1 MLAHAL
7 VFYFFS
13 FVTVASS
20 LAVISA
26 RNTVHAV
33 FFLILDFFSISC
45 LFIMMGAE
53 YLGMLTL
60 IVYVGAVAVLFLFVV
75 MMLNVN
81 FKELRAGFLSYLPFG
96 SLIGIVLLIE
106 ICLMVTTWKY
116 KDSFIK
122 TSEIK
127 INSNLSNTEAIGN
140 VLYTD
145 YLHYFQISGLIL
157 LVAMIGAILLTFRR
171 KDNLK
176 RQDITKQ
183 ISRERNES
191 VSLEDVESFKGIK
204 LND

>member
-1 MLAHAL
+1 MLAHSL
-7 VFYFFS
+7 VFYLFS
-13 FVTVASS
+13 FITIASS

-26 RNTVHAV
+26 RNTIHAV
-33 FFLILDFFSISC
+33 FFLILDFVSVSC

-53 YLGMLTL
+53 FLGMLTL

-81 FKELRAGFLSYLPFG
+81 YSDLKSGFLNYLPFG
-96 SLIGIVLLIE
+96 GLIGLVLIIE
-106 ICLMVTTWKY
+106 IGLMIGTWKY
-116 KDSFIK
+116 RDTFIK

-140 VLYTD
+140 VLYTE

-157 LVAMIGAILLTFRR
+157 LVAMIGAILLTYRR

-176 RQDITKQ
+176 RQDITTQ
-183 ISRERNES
+183 VSRERSES
-191 VSLEDVESFKGIK
+191 VQLEDVESFKGVK

>member
-1 MLAHAL
+1 MLAHGL
-7 VFYFFS
+7 VFYLFS
-13 FVTVASS
+13 FITIASS

-26 RNTVHAV
+26 RNTIHAV
-33 FFLILDFFSISC
+33 FFLILDFVSVSC

-81 FKELRAGFLSYLPFG
+81 LKDLKSGFLNYLPFG
-96 SLIGIVLLIE
+96 GLIGIVLIIE
-106 ICLMVTTWKY
+106 IGLMIGTWKY
-116 KDSFIK
+116 RDTFIK

-127 INSNLSNTEAIGN
+127 INNNLSNTEAIGN
-140 VLYTD
+140 VLYTE

-157 LVAMIGAILLTFRR
+157 LVAMIGAILLTYRK

-176 RQDITKQ
+176 RQDITTQ
-183 ISRERNES
+183 VSRERSES
-191 VSLEDVESFKGIK
+191 IQLEEVENFKGVK

>member
-7 VFYFFS
+7 IFYLFS
-13 FVTVASS
+13 FIAIASS
-20 LAVISA
+20 LAVISSK
-26 RNTVHAV
+26 NTVHAV
-33 FFLILDFFSISC
+33 FFLILDFVSISC

-96 SLIGIVLLIE
+96 SLIGLVLLIE
-106 ICLMVTTWKY
+106 IGMMIGTWKY
-116 KDSFIK
+116 KNTFIK

-127 INSNLSNTEAIGN
+127 INNNLTNTEAIGN

-145 YLHYFQISGLIL
+145 YIHYFQISGLIL
-157 LVAMIGAILLTFRR
+157 LVAMIGAILLTFRQ
-171 KDNLK
+171 KENLK

-183 ISRERNES
+183 VSRERDEG
-191 VSLEDVESFKGIK
+191 VSLEEVESFKGVK
-204 LND
+204 LHD

>member
-7 VFYFFS
+7 VFYLFS
-13 FVTVASS
+13 FITIASS

-26 RNTVHAV
+26 KNTIHAV
-33 FFLILDFFSISC
+33 FFLILDFVSVSC
-45 LFIMMGAE
+45 LFIMLGAE

-81 FKELRAGFLSYLPFG
+81 LGDLKSGFLSYLPFG
-96 SLIGIVLLIE
+96 GFIGAILLIE
-106 ICLMVTTWKY
+106 IVMMIGTWKY
-116 KDSFIK
+116 KDAFIK
-122 TSEIK
+122 TSQ
-127 INSNLSNTEAIGN
+127 INISNDLSNTEAIGN
-140 VLYTD
+140 VLYTE

-176 RQDITKQ
+176 RQDITTQ
-183 ISRERNES
+183 VSRERS
-191 VSLEDVESFKGIK
+191 DSILLEEVETFKGVKI
-204 LND
+204 ND

>member
-13 FVTVASS
+13 FITIASS
-20 LAVISA
+20 LMVISA
-26 RNTVHAV
+26 KNTVHAV
-33 FFLILDFFSISC
+33 FFLILDFVSISC

-81 FKELRAGFLSYLPFG
+81 FKNLRTGFLSYLPFG
-96 SLIGIVLLIE
+96 TLIGVVMLTE
-106 ICLMVTTWKY
+106 IGLMIGTWKY

-127 INSNLSNTEAIGN
+127 VSKNLSNTEALGN

-145 YLHYFQISGLIL
+145 FVHYFQISGLIL
-157 LVAMIGAILLTFRR
+157 LVAMVGAILLTFR
-171 KDNLK
+171 KKGNLK

-183 ISRERNES
+183 VSREREEG
-191 VSLEDVESFKGIK
+191 VSLKEVTSFKGVN

>member
-1 MLAHAL
+1 MLAHSL
-7 VFYFFS
+7 VFYLFS
-13 FVTVASS
+13 FITIASS

-26 RNTVHAV
+26 RNTIHAV
-33 FFLILDFFSISC
+33 FFLILDFVSVSC

-81 FKELRAGFLSYLPFG
+81 YSDLKSGFLNYLPFG
-96 SLIGIVLLIE
+96 GLIGIVLIIE
-106 ICLMVTTWKY
+106 IGLMIGTWKY
-116 KDSFIK
+116 RDAFIK

-140 VLYTD
+140 VLYTE

-157 LVAMIGAILLTFRR
+157 LVAMIGAILLTYRR

-176 RQDITKQ
+176 RQDITTQ
-183 ISRERNES
+183 VSRERS
-191 VSLEDVESFKGIK
+191 DSIQLENVESFKGVK

>member
-7 VFYFFS
+7 VFYFFA
-13 FVTVASS
+13 FVTITSS
-20 LAVISA
+20 LMVISSK
-26 RNTVHAV
+26 NTVHAV
-33 FFLILDFFSISC
+33 FFLILDFVSISC

-81 FKELRAGFLSYLPFG
+81 FKNVRAGFLSYVPFG
-96 SLIGIVLLIE
+96 ALIGLVILTE
-106 ICLMVTTWKY
+106 IGMMIGTWKY
-116 KDSFIK
+116 KDVFIK

-127 INSNLSNTEAIGN
+127 INTNVSNTEAIGN

-145 YLHYFQISGLIL
+145 FLHYFQISGLIL
-157 LVAMIGAILLTFRR
+157 LVAMIGAILLTFRQ
-171 KDNLK
+171 KENLK

-183 ISRERNES
+183 VSRERNES
-191 VSLEDVESFKGIK
+191 VSLEEVHSFKGVK

>member
-13 FVTVASS
+13 FITIASS
-20 LAVISA
+20 LMVISA
-26 RNTVHAV
+26 KNTVHAV
-33 FFLILDFFSISC
+33 FFLILDFVSISC

-81 FKELRAGFLSYLPFG
+81 FKNLRTGFLSYLPFG
-96 SLIGIVLLIE
+96 TLIGVVMLTE
-106 ICLMVTTWKY
+106 IGLMIGTWKY

-127 INSNLSNTEAIGN
+127 VSKNFSNTEALGN

-145 YLHYFQISGLIL
+145 FVHYFQISGLIL
-157 LVAMIGAILLTFRR
+157 LVAMVGAILLTFRK

-183 ISRERNES
+183 VSREREEG
-191 VSLEDVESFKGIK
+191 VSLKEVASFKGVN

>member
-1 MLAHAL
+1 MLAHSL
-7 VFYFFS
+7 VFYLFS
-13 FVTVASS
+13 FITIASS

-26 RNTVHAV
+26 RNTIHAV
-33 FFLILDFFSISC
+33 FFLILDFVSVSC

-81 FKELRAGFLSYLPFG
+81 YSDLKSGFLNYLPFG
-96 SLIGIVLLIE
+96 GLIGIVLIIE
-106 ICLMVTTWKY
+106 IGLMIGTWKY
-116 KDSFIK
+116 RDAFIK

-140 VLYTD
+140 VLYTE

-157 LVAMIGAILLTFRR
+157 LVAMIGAILLTYRR

-176 RQDITKQ
+176 RQDITTQ
-183 ISRERNES
+183 VSRERSES
-191 VSLEDVESFKGIK
+191 VQLEDVESFKGVK

>member
-1 MLAHAL
+1 MLAHGL
-7 VFYFFS
+7 VFYLFS
-13 FVTVASS
+13 FITIASS

-26 RNTVHAV
+26 RNTIHAV
-33 FFLILDFFSISC
+33 FFLILDFVSVSC

-81 FKELRAGFLSYLPFG
+81 LKDLKSGFLNYLPFG
-96 SLIGIVLLIE
+96 GLIGIVLIIE
-106 ICLMVTTWKY
+106 IGLMIGTWKY
-116 KDSFIK
+116 RDTFIK

-127 INSNLSNTEAIGN
+127 INNDLSNTEAIGN
-140 VLYTD
+140 VLYTE

-157 LVAMIGAILLTFRR
+157 LVAMIGAILLTYRK

-176 RQDITKQ
+176 RQDITTQ
-183 ISRERNES
+183 VSRERSES
-191 VSLEDVESFKGIK
+191 IQLEEVENFKGVK

>member
-13 FVTVASS
+13 FITIASS
-20 LAVISA
+20 LMVISA
-26 RNTVHAV
+26 KNTVHAV
-33 FFLILDFFSISC
+33 FFLILDFVSISC

-81 FKELRAGFLSYLPFG
+81 FKNLRTGFLSYLPFG
-96 SLIGIVLLIE
+96 TLIGVVMLTE
-106 ICLMVTTWKY
+106 IGLMIGTWKY

-127 INSNLSNTEAIGN
+127 VSKNFSNTEALGN

-145 YLHYFQISGLIL
+145 FVHYFQISGLIL
-157 LVAMIGAILLTFRR
+157 LVAMVGAILLTFRK

-183 ISRERNES
+183 VSREREDG
-191 VSLEDVESFKGIK
+191 VSLKEVASFKGVN

>member
-7 VFYFFS
+7 VFYLFS
-13 FVTVASS
+13 FITIASS

-26 RNTVHAV
+26 KNTIHAV
-33 FFLILDFFSISC
+33 FFLILDFVSVSC
-45 LFIMMGAE
+45 LFIMLGAE

-81 FKELRAGFLSYLPFG
+81 LGDLRSGFLGYLPFG
-96 SLIGIVLLIE
+96 GFIGLILLIE
-106 ICLMVTTWKY
+106 IVMMIGTWKY
-116 KDSFIK
+116 KDTFIK
-122 TSEIK
+122 TSQ
-127 INSNLSNTEAIGN
+127 INISNDLSNTEAIGN
-140 VLYTD
+140 VLYTE

-176 RQDITKQ
+176 RQDITTQ
-183 ISRERNES
+183 VSRERS
-191 VSLEDVESFKGIK
+191 DSILLEEVETFKGVKI
-204 LND
+204 ND

>member
-7 VFYFFS
+7 IFYLFS
-13 FVTVASS
+13 FVAIISS
-20 LAVISA
+20 LAVISSK
-26 RNTVHAV
+26 NTVHAV
-33 FFLILDFFSISC
+33 FFLILDFVSISC

-96 SLIGIVLLIE
+96 SLIGLVLLIE
-106 ICLMVTTWKY
+106 IGMMIGTWKY

-122 TSEIK
+122 TSEIQ
-127 INSNLSNTEAIGN
+127 INNNLTNTEAIGN

-145 YLHYFQISGLIL
+145 YIHYFQISGLIL
-157 LVAMIGAILLTFRR
+157 LVAMIGAILLTFRQ
-171 KDNLK
+171 KENLK

-183 ISRERNES
+183 VSRERDDG
-191 VSLEDVESFKGIK
+191 VSLENVESFKGVK

>member
-1 MLAHAL
+1 MLAHSL
-7 VFYFFS
+7 VFFLFS
-13 FVTVASS
+13 FITIASS

-26 RNTVHAV
+26 KNTIHAV
-33 FFLILDFFSISC
+33 FFLILDFVSVSC

-81 FKELRAGFLSYLPFG
+81 YSDLKSGFLSYLPFG
-96 SLIGIVLLIE
+96 GLIGLVLIIE
-106 ICLMVTTWKY
+106 IGLMIGTWKY
-116 KDSFIK
+116 RDAFIK

-140 VLYTD
+140 VLYTE

-157 LVAMIGAILLTFRR
+157 LVAMIGAILLTYRR

-176 RQDITKQ
+176 RQDITTQ
-183 ISRERNES
+183 VSRERSES
-191 VSLEDVESFKGIK
+191 VQLEDVESFKGVK

>member
-1 MLAHAL
+1 MLAHSL
-7 VFYFFS
+7 VFYLFS
-13 FVTVASS
+13 FITIASS
-20 LAVISA
+20 IAVISA
-26 RNTVHAV
+26 RNTIHAV
-33 FFLILDFFSISC
+33 FFLILDFVSVSC

-53 YLGMLTL
+53 FLGMLTL

-81 FKELRAGFLSYLPFG
+81 YSDLKSGFLSYLPFG
-96 SLIGIVLLIE
+96 GLIGLVLIIE
-106 ICLMVTTWKY
+106 IGLMIGTWKY
-116 KDSFIK
+116 RDTFIK

-140 VLYTD
+140 VLYTE

-157 LVAMIGAILLTFRR
+157 LVAMIGAILLTYRR

-176 RQDITKQ
+176 RQDITTQ
-183 ISRERNES
+183 VSRERSES
-191 VSLEDVESFKGIK
+191 VQLQDVESFKGVK

>member
-7 VFYFFS
+7 VFYLFS
-13 FVTVASS
+13 FITIASS

-26 RNTVHAV
+26 KNTIHAV
-33 FFLILDFFSISC
+33 FFLILDFVSVSC
-45 LFIMMGAE
+45 LFIMLGAE

-81 FKELRAGFLSYLPFG
+81 LGDLKSGFLSYLPFG
-96 SLIGIVLLIE
+96 GFIGLILLIE
-106 ICLMVTTWKY
+106 IVMMIGTWKY
-116 KDSFIK
+116 KDTFIK
-122 TSEIK
+122 TSQ
-127 INSNLSNTEAIGN
+127 INISNDLSNTEAIGN
-140 VLYTD
+140 VLYTE

-176 RQDITKQ
+176 RQDITTQ
-183 ISRERNES
+183 ISRERSDS
-191 VSLEDVESFKGIK
+191 VLLKEVETFKGVKI
-204 LND
+204 ND

>member
-1 MLAHAL
+1 MLAHSL
-7 VFYFFS
+7 VFFLFS
-13 FVTVASS
+13 FITIASS

-26 RNTVHAV
+26 KNTIHAV
-33 FFLILDFFSISC
+33 FFLILDFVSVSC

-81 FKELRAGFLSYLPFG
+81 YSDLKSGFLSYLPFG
-96 SLIGIVLLIE
+96 GLIGLVLIIE
-106 ICLMVTTWKY
+106 IGLMIGTWKY
-116 KDSFIK
+116 RDAFIK

-127 INSNLSNTEAIGN
+127 INSDLSNTEAIGN
-140 VLYTD
+140 VLYTE

-157 LVAMIGAILLTFRR
+157 LVAMIGAILLTYRR

-176 RQDITKQ
+176 RQDITTQ
-183 ISRERNES
+183 VSRERSES
-191 VSLEDVESFKGIK
+191 VQLQDVESFKGVK

>member
-1 MLAHAL
+1 MLAHSL
-7 VFYFFS
+7 VFYLFS
-13 FVTVASS
+13 FITIASS

-26 RNTVHAV
+26 RNTIHAV
-33 FFLILDFFSISC
+33 FFLILDFVSVSC

-81 FKELRAGFLSYLPFG
+81 YSDLKSGFLNYLPFG
-96 SLIGIVLLIE
+96 GLIGIVLIIE
-106 ICLMVTTWKY
+106 IGLMIGTWKFR
-116 KDSFIK
+116 DAFIK

-127 INSNLSNTEAIGN
+127 INSDLSNTEAIGN
-140 VLYTD
+140 VLYTE

-157 LVAMIGAILLTFRR
+157 LVAMIGAILLTYRR
-171 KDNLK
+171 KENLK
-176 RQDITKQ
+176 RQDITIQ
-183 ISRERNES
+183 VSRERSES
-191 VSLEDVESFKGIK
+191 VQLDNVESFKGVK

>member
-1 MLAHAL
+1 MLAHSL
-7 VFYFFS
+7 VFFLFS
-13 FVTVASS
+13 FITIASS

-26 RNTVHAV
+26 KNTIHAV
-33 FFLILDFFSISC
+33 FFLILDFVSVSC

-81 FKELRAGFLSYLPFG
+81 YSDLKSGFLSYLPFG
-96 SLIGIVLLIE
+96 GLIGLVLIIE
-106 ICLMVTTWKY
+106 IGLMIGTWKY
-116 KDSFIK
+116 RDAFIK

-140 VLYTD
+140 VLYTE

-157 LVAMIGAILLTFRR
+157 LVAMIGAILLTYRR

-176 RQDITKQ
+176 RQDITTQ
-183 ISRERNES
+183 VSRERSES
-191 VSLEDVESFKGIK
+191 VNLEDVESFKGVK

>member
-1 MLAHAL
+1 MLAHSL
-7 VFYFFS
+7 VFYLFS
-13 FVTVASS
+13 FITIASS

-26 RNTVHAV
+26 RNTIHAV
-33 FFLILDFFSISC
+33 FFLILDFVSVSC

-81 FKELRAGFLSYLPFG
+81 YSDLKSGFLNYLPFG
-96 SLIGIVLLIE
+96 GLIGIVLIIE
-106 ICLMVTTWKY
+106 IGLMIGTWKY
-116 KDSFIK
+116 RDTFIK

-140 VLYTD
+140 VLYTE

-157 LVAMIGAILLTFRR
+157 LVAMIGAILLTYRR

-176 RQDITKQ
+176 RQDITTQ
-183 ISRERNES
+183 VSRERS
-191 VSLEDVESFKGIK
+191 DSIQLENVESFKGVK

>member
-7 VFYFFS
+7 IFYLFS
-13 FVTVASS
+13 FVAIISS
-20 LAVISA
+20 LAVISSK
-26 RNTVHAV
+26 NTVHAV
-33 FFLILDFFSISC
+33 FFLILDFVSISC

-96 SLIGIVLLIE
+96 SLIGLVLLIE
-106 ICLMVTTWKY
+106 IGMMIGTWKY

-122 TSEIK
+122 TSEIQ
-127 INSNLSNTEAIGN
+127 INNNLTNTEAIGN

-145 YLHYFQISGLIL
+145 YIHYFQISGLIL
-157 LVAMIGAILLTFRR
+157 LVAMIGAILLTFRQ
-171 KDNLK
+171 KENLK

-183 ISRERNES
+183 VSREREDG
-191 VSLEDVESFKGIK
+191 VSLEDVESFKGVK

>member
-7 VFYFFS
+7 VFYLFS
-13 FVTVASS
+13 FVTILSS
-20 LAVISA
+20 IAVISA

-33 FFLILDFFSISC
+33 FFLILDFVSVSC
-45 LFIMMGAE
+45 LFIMLGAE

-96 SLIGIVLLIE
+96 SLIGVVIITELGMMIG
-106 ICLMVTTWKY
+106 TWKY

-122 TSEIK
+122 TSEIQ
-127 INSNLSNTEAIGN
+127 INSDLTNTEALGN

-145 YLHYFQISGLIL
+145 YIQYFQLSGIIL
-157 LVAMIGAILLTFRR
+157 LVAMIGAILLTFR
-171 KDNLK
+171 KKEGLK
-176 RQDITKQ
+176 RQDITRQ
-183 ISRERNES
+183 VSRDREDG
-191 VSLEDVESFKGIK
+191 VSLENVKSFQGVK

>member
-1 MLAHAL
+1 MLAHGL
-7 VFYFFS
+7 VFYLFS
-13 FVTVASS
+13 FITIASS

-26 RNTVHAV
+26 RNTIHAV
-33 FFLILDFFSISC
+33 FFLILDFVSVSC

-81 FKELRAGFLSYLPFG
+81 LKDLKSGFLNYLPFG
-96 SLIGIVLLIE
+96 GLIGIVLIIE
-106 ICLMVTTWKY
+106 IGLMIGTWKY
-116 KDSFIK
+116 RDTFIK

-127 INSNLSNTEAIGN
+127 INNDLSNTEAIGN
-140 VLYTD
+140 VLYTE

-157 LVAMIGAILLTFRR
+157 LVAMIGAILLTYRR

-176 RQDITKQ
+176 RQDITTQ
-183 ISRERNES
+183 VSRERSES
-191 VSLEDVESFKGIK
+191 IQLEEVENFKGVK